1 MIKSFTKEKYNIYDK
16 LLLVLI
22 LMQVF
27 GIIGDAFQPLR
38 LFTVVLTPF
47 LITSIVKN
55 KYIYTKYKYEFFLY
69 VFWVLYGILTLIV
82 SIYLDVSIKEIV
94 YLIINF
100 LSFFLLLLLST
111 KANDPKNIIIWG
123 WFIFFVI
130 TAPIALYELFY
141 DFHLPISAQE
151 EGLIMKYDN
160 VIFDRIFASV
170 TFGNLNGYNTVLM
183 LTLPFILSRFFD
195 IQDTRLKFLQLIIVL
210 IFLYIV
216 INNGSRAA
224 IITTVFILS
233 IFLVFYFDKRKLI
246 TFVVLLFIVFGFIVN
261 KYFDDLFFILINR
274 FEAQGLSDEGR
285 ADILSS
291 SINEFFNSFLLGIG
305 AGNLKPLL
313 SEKYKLDNF
322 APHNMFLEIGVQ
334 YGIIILVLFALQ
346 FVKMLKKIRVNR
358 NIGNR
363 FIVFSAILSLPLIT
377 IIDSSYILSSNIW
390 LFISSLYIISDSD
403 YNKIEDNG

>member
-69 VFWVLYGILTLIV
+69 VFWALYGILTLIV